1 MTNPPN
7 VTPEML
13 ELLERRLADN
23 VGDRVE
29 RTLKVRY
36 AGIVAAV
43 LFVLGLAGY
52 SWIENLVVKAIGPV
66 SKDAERTIT
75 EMNFQLDLAR
85 ENKRKLDALVD
96 QITTDADTAQRRIES
111 FQTRLGKQQ
120 EEFDTALASLNDQ
133 LGAVVVRRRELE
145 ADLQQNRTSLVA
157 NLAATRADV
166 ANLAGLATELTQL
179 VAEGRPELSERAD
192 KLETMAAAL
201 VERMQREAAG
211 ETLSTVFIQYGKS
224 VPGEL
229 ADALADTLRADG
241 YIVPSEDRMP
251 NEARE
256 VRYFHT
262 GDRDA
267 ANTLAAK
274 VTSGLAALGFP
285 DQSVAVL
292 DFTSWAKTKPR
303 AGTLELWLAL
313 PEAKAG

>member
-75 EMNFQLDLAR
+75 EMNFQLELAR

-120 EEFDTALASLNDQ
+120 EQFDAALASLNDQ

-145 ADLQQNRTSLVA
+145 ADLQQNRTSVVA
-157 NLAATRADV
+157 GLAATRADV
-166 ANLAGLATELTQL
+166 ANLAGLTAELADL
-179 VAEGRPELSERAD
+179 AGAGRPEVAERVT
-192 KLETMAAAL
+192 KLQTMSAAL
-201 VERMQREAAG
+201 VERMEREAAG
-211 ETLSTVFIQYGKS
+211 EVLATVFVQYGSS
-224 VPGEL
+224 VPPEL
-229 ADALADTLRADG
+229 AQSLGQALKGEG

-251 NEARE
+251 NDARE
-256 VRYFHT
+256 VRFFHVQ
-262 GDRDA
+262 DRDA
-267 ANTLAAK
+267 ANALAARA
-274 VTSGLAALGFP
+274 TAGLAALGFP
-285 DQSVAVL
+285 DLAVAVQ
-292 DFTSWAKTKPR
+292 DFTGWNKARPR

>member
-179 VAEGRPELSERAD
+179 VAEGRPELGERAD

-229 ADALADTLRADG
+229 ADALADTLRAEG
-241 YIVPSEDRMP
+241 YIVPSEDRIP

>member
-1 MTNPPN
+1 MTSLPN

-75 EMNFQLDLAR
+75 EMNFQLELAR

-96 QITTDADTAQRRIES
+96 QITTDADAAQRWIES

-145 ADLQQNRTSLVA
+145 ADLQQNRTSVVA

-166 ANLAGLATELTQL
+166 ANLAGMTAELAD
-179 VAEGRPELSERAD
+179 VAGAGRPELAERVA
-192 KLETMAAAL
+192 KLQTMSAAL

-211 ETLSTVFIQYGKS
+211 EVLATVFIQYGKS
-224 VPGEL
+224 VPPEL
-229 ADALADTLRADG
+229 AASLGTALKGEG
-241 YIVPSEDRMP
+241 YIMPSEDLMP
-251 NEARE
+251 NDARE
-256 VRYFHT
+256 VRFFHAQ
-262 GDRDA
+262 GRDA
-267 ANTLAAK
+267 ANTLAAR
-274 VTSGLAALGFP
+274 VSAGLGALGFP
-285 DQSVAVL
+285 DLGVAVQ
-292 DFTSWAKTKPR
+292 DFTSWNKARPR

-313 PEAKAG
+313 PEANAG